1 MYVCPNWI
9 KYVFTIIPQMG
20 GPPLLSATCLLSIWF
35 IYFYKFN
42 SCFRTYEICSHYNEM
57 YVKYVIFW
65 ILLTMIF
72 DSKDLYRRDPLDFEK
87 HIWHSKQ
94 ITKIFLLFQ
103 IQSVIR
109 FWLPR
114 IVSTPKWCYN
124 LQSPLFFAMNFLAA
138 GVVVVFQGQEIETF
152 DRAWHTMGQSLEF
165 CKETSP
171 HCQCYLFGIKWL

>member
-124 LQSPLFFAMNFLAA
+124 LQSPPFFCD
-138 GVVVVFQGQEIETF
+138 E
-152 DRAWHTMGQSLEF
+152 
-165 CKETSP
+165 
-171 HCQCYLFGIKWL
+171 LFGCWCRRRFSRSGNWNVWQGMA